1 MLELTYQCRLLGN
14 IFIALLNFLL
24 IEFLQVFDFIFVA
37 RLLLSLLYGVVFEGA
52 ELFNFLIE
60 DSRPLLVLLHLRLV
74 SVPFL
79 THLSR
84 LLPHLTVQTL

>member
-1 MLELTYQCRLLGN
+1 MLELTYQCRLLSN

-37 RLLLSLLYGVVFEGA
+37 RLLLSLLYGVVFEGT
-52 ELFNFLIE
+52 ELFNLLVK
-60 DSRPLLVLLHLRLV
+60 DSCPLLVLLHFRLV

>member
-1 MLELTYQCRLLGN
+1 MLELTYLCSLLSN
-14 IFIALLNFLL
+14 IFIAFLNFLL
-24 IEFLQVFDFIFVA
+24 IEFLQVFDFIFVG
-37 RLLLSLLYGVVFEGA
+37 RLLLSLLYGVVFEGT
-52 ELFNFLIE
+52 ELFNLLVK

-74 SVPFL
+74 SVTIL